1 MLKCGQETDSINSIL
16 DLSLW
21 NYEADMKQEENGGMT
36 EVKIRPKT
44 PKSNIYM
51 EVSYLK
57 EMQSLTNISEKARY
71 FRCAFSSAF
80 LRVSYHQTDA
90 LNV

>member
-1 MLKCGQETDSINSIL
+1 MKLHTRQKTIIKIIL

-57 EMQSLTNISEKARY
+57 EMQSLTNISEKAR
-71 FRCAFSSAF
+71 
-80 LRVSYHQTDA
+80 
-90 LNV
+90 

>member
-1 MLKCGQETDSINSIL
+1 MINFIL

-21 NYEADMKQEENGGMT
+21 NYEADMKQEQNGQT

-57 EMQSLTNISEKARY
+57 EMQSLTNISEKAR
-71 FRCAFSSAF
+71 
-80 LRVSYHQTDA
+80 
-90 LNV
+90 